1 MLGGRERRIP
11 SDMSD
16 APLIPEPLWG
26 LVPAAAQDALRIRF
40 EALERRIAEL
50 EERVDKNSTNS
61 SRPPSSDPPSVKR
74 RPPAPASGKKR
85 GGQPGRRRQA
95 RALVPPDQLRQVFE
109 CKPPACR
116 SCGEALH
123 GDDPE
128 PIRHQVA
135 EVPPVRPVVD
145 EYRLHRLRCPR
156 CRTSTCAALPPGV
169 PAGAFGPRLRAILS
183 VLAGGYRMGKRP
195 IRRLTFDL
203 LGLTISTGM
212 ICRLER
218 RAADVLEAPVAELRK
233 HVRDAQSAHIDETS
247 WRQSRR
253 RAWLWGVV
261 TRLATVF
268 TIAGSR
274 GADVAK
280 DLLGADRKKVVVSDR
295 FKGYGWIKRRQFCW
309 AHLNRDFQAMA
320 DRKGEAAEVG
330 RLLLGHSER
339 LFEWWHRVRDG
350 TAARATLR
358 SKVDVMRFSFRDDL
372 RRGLNSGCAKTAG
385 TCRELLAGETHLWT
399 FVRVE
404 GIEPTNNHAERALRH
419 AVIYRKL
426 SGGTDSEAGSR
437 FVERMLSV
445 VATCRQQNVN
455 VLDYLTRCYQ
465 ADLDGRPIPSL
476 LPAASDT
483 HAA

>member
-1 MLGGRERRIP
+1 MMER
-11 SDMSD
+11 
-16 APLIPEPLWG
+16 PLLPQPLWDTLSPEAQAAVSA
-26 LVPAAAQDALRIRF
+26 LVESF
-40 EALERRIAEL
+40 ERRIAAL
-50 EERVDKNSTNS
+50 EERVNKNSTNS
-61 SRPPSSDPPSVKR
+61 SKPPSSDPPSVKR

-85 GGQPGRRRQA
+85 GGQPGRRRQS
-95 RALVPPDQLRQVFE
+95 RALIPPDQLRQVFE

-116 SCGEALH
+116 SCGEALY

-135 EVPPVRPVVD
+135 EVPPVQPVVD
-145 EYRLHRLRCPR
+145 EYRLHRLTCPR
-156 CRTSTCAALPPGV
+156 CRISTCAAFCAALPPGV

-183 VLAGGYRMGKRP
+183 VLAGGYRLGKRP
-195 IRRLTFDL
+195 IRQLTFDL

-218 RAADVLEAPVAELRK
+218 RAADVLEAPVAELRRL
-233 HVRDAQSAHIDETS
+233 VRDADSAHIDETS
-247 WRQSRR
+247 WRQARR
-253 RAWLWGVV
+253 KAWLWGVV

-280 DLLGADRKKVVVSDR
+280 DLLGADRRKVVVSDR

-339 LFEWWHRVRDG
+339 LFDWWHRVRDG
-350 TAARATLR
+350 TMTRSTLR
-358 SKVDVMRFSFRDDL
+358 SKVDAMRFSFRDDL
-372 RRGLNSGCAKTAG
+372 RRGLESGCAKTAG

-399 FVRVE
+399 FVRVA

-419 AVIYRKL
+419 GVIYRKL

-476 LPAASDT
+476 LPVASDAQ
-483 HAA
+483 AA